1 MSWQIRS
8 TFKPRAR
15 RNDQNSFQLVGPVVP
30 SIEQHQQEEP
40 PTDLQDSMPDQEKKD
55 KVAPVVQGEGKG
67 KKNTSWPSLEPDQ
80 QELVLPKTGHEHGDG
95 PDVRG
100 KRLSNLE
107 SLKMPEAGEGQSQV

>member
-30 SIEQHQQEEP
+30 SIEQRQQEEP

-55 KVAPVVQGEGKG
+55 KVAPVVQG
-67 KKNTSWPSLEPDQ
+67 PSLEPDQ
-80 QELVLPKTGHEHGDG
+80 QELVLPKTRREHGDG

-100 KRLSNLE
+100 KRLANLE

>member
-15 RNDQNSFQLVGPVVP
+15 QNDQNSFQLVGPVVP

-55 KVAPVVQGEGKG
+55 KVAPVVQG
-67 KKNTSWPSLEPDQ
+67 PSLEPDQ
-80 QELVLPKTGHEHGDG
+80 QELVLPKTGREHGDG

-100 KRLSNLE
+100 KRLANLE
-107 SLKMPEAGEGQSQV
+107 SLKMPEAGK

>member
-30 SIEQHQQEEP
+30 SIEQRQQEEP
-40 PTDLQDSMPDQEKKD
+40 PTELQDSMPDQEKKD
-55 KVAPVVQGEGKG
+55 KVAPVVQG
-67 KKNTSWPSLEPDQ
+67 PSLEPDQ
-80 QELVLPKTGHEHGDG
+80 QELVLPKTGRECGDG

-100 KRLSNLE
+100 KRLANLG